1 MLTTMNT
8 LGVERAPPVQFYT
21 WSILYLQPNRGGR
34 LTQNLRPIKQTN
46 CRRIINHV
54 RRED

>member
-1 MLTTMNT
+1 MLKNMNA